1 MGGSDVTSPSQ
12 PDGVMSP
19 PRWEKK
25 EPPPP
30 LQTLHKVGICVVPPT
45 SAWPAIQAVR
55 REHDRH
61 FERWPPHINLVY
73 PLLLTDQGLR
83 ELPGRLRELLL
94 DVPPFEVTTQSIYF
108 PESVYFPHCP
118 LIFHAVH

>member
-1 MGGSDVTSPSQ
+1 M
-12 PDGVMSP
+12 
-19 PRWEKK
+19 
-25 EPPPP
+25 EPE
-30 LQTLHKVGICVVPPT
+30 TRN
-45 SAWPAIQAVR
+45 SEMQAVR

-94 DVPPFEVTTQSIYF
+94 DVPPFEVTTQSMFF
-108 PESVYFPHCP
+108 PQRAF
-118 LIFHAVH
+118 IFHTVHLIPRGSI